1 MDQGTNPL
9 VSIGLPV
16 FNGENHLAI
25 TIAAILNQTYPNLE
39 IVISDNCSTDE
50 TESIARKA
58 ASSDQ
63 RIKYVRN
70 PTNIGIFRN
79 FNRTLQE
86 SSGEFFMWAAH
97 DDFHSPSFVEE
108 CANLMLVNP
117 GAIMCQTRVA
127 VCLERLERVI
137 YFSTLN
143 SFVDATSAW
152 KRYRETLYNFPAVAI
167 YGLYRA
173 ETARTLPGLRIIPG
187 GDLLWIQELALH
199 GDFIQSNKTLF
210 SYIARAEWNSFE
222 SDLKNLDETDTIPG
236 NSLHRAFAAFSDR
249 RESISRTNNSR
260 FIKLRLLLTVVRF
273 TTRTVLIRGLLRV
286 FGLIS
291 KGEVLDPLKRRIYW
305 RFLHNPNI
313 EIFDSELFEKRVINP
328 TLGIK

>member
-1 MDQGTNPL
+1 MDQGSNPL

-25 TIAAILNQTYPNLE
+25 TIEAILNQTYPNLE
-39 IVISDNCSTDE
+39 IIVSDNCSTDE

-58 ASSDQ
+58 ASID
-63 RIKYVRN
+63 RRVKYVRN

-79 FNRTLQE
+79 FNRALQE

-108 CANLMLVNP
+108 CVNLLLDNP
-117 GAIMCQTRVA
+117 GAVMCQTRVA
-127 VCLERLERVI
+127 VCLEKLERVI

-143 SFVDATSAW
+143 SFADVTTA
-152 KRYRETLYNFPAVAI
+152 RERFRETLYNFPAVAI

-173 ETARTLPGLRIIPG
+173 KTARILPGLRIVPG
-187 GDLLWIQELALH
+187 GDLLWIQELALY

-210 SYIARAEWNSFE
+210 SYIARAEWNTFE
-222 SDLKNLDETDTIPG
+222 SDLKNLEETDNIPQT
-236 NSLHRAFAAFSDR
+236 SLHRTLATFKDR
-249 RESISRTNNSR
+249 WESISRTNNSMH
-260 FIKLRLLLTVVRF
+260 IKLRLLLTVVRF
-273 TTRTVLIRGLLRV
+273 TTRSLLIRGSIKVL
-286 FGLIS
+286 GLMSQGQFINS
-291 KGEVLDPLKRRIYW
+291 LKRKIYW

-313 EIFDSELFEKRVINP
+313 EVFDSKLFEKRVINP